1 MNLDLH
7 PLTWRHIFAHG
18 VLFFSLV
25 YEGLSLAFF
34 LPFLPFLLF
43 HID

>member
-18 VLFFSLV
+18 VLFPPLF
-25 YEGLSLAFF
+25 YGGLSLAFF
-34 LPFLPFLLF
+34 LPFLLF
-43 HID
+43 HLD